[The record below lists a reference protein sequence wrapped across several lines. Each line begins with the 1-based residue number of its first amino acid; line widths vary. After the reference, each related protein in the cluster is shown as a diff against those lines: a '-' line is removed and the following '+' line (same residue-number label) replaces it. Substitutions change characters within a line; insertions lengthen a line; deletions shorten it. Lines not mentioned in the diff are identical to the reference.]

1 MIVIIESFVYD
12 VIICQQIWSIDE
24 DLYAP
29 SDGEDNDAEDEDLE

>member
-1 MIVIIESFVYD
+1 MITESFVYN
-12 VIICQQIWSIDE
+12 VTICYQIWSIDE